1 MTLIS
6 VILADDHAMFR
17 EGVKLLLEN
26 SGEVEVVAQA
36 SSGEEAVCLA
46 RQLTPDIV
54 VMDLSMP
61 GMSGV
66 EATASICQEL
76 PNTRVLALT
85 MHESTDYFFQT
96 FQAGA
101 SGYVL
106 KEAAGMDL
114 LVALKA
120 VSRGGVFIYPSLAGQ
135 VLSDFLQRVGDGEE
149 LASYETLTPREQ
161 EILGLIGE
169 GKSNQEISSHLNV
182 TVNTVQTHR
191 GHIMEKLGFHGRSEL
206 MRYAIRTGHLRPSG

>member
-1 MTLIS
+1 MTMIR

-26 SGEVEVVAQA
+26 SCEFEVVAQA
-36 SSGEEAVCLA
+36 SSGEEAICLA
-46 RQLTPDIV
+46 RQMTPDIV

-61 GMSGV
+61 GMGGV
-66 EATASICQEL
+66 KATARICKEL

-85 MHESTDYFFQT
+85 MHESNDYFFQT
-96 FQAGA
+96 LQAGA

-120 VSRGGVFIYPSLAGQ
+120 VSRGGVFIYPTLAGQ
-135 VLSDFLQRVGDGEE
+135 MLTDFLRRMCDGEE
-149 LASYETLTPREQ
+149 RASYEMLTPKEQ
-161 EILGLIGE
+161 EIIGLIGE
-169 GKSNQEISSHLNV
+169 GRSNEEIANHLNV
-182 TVNTVQTHR
+182 TINTVQTHR
-191 GHIMEKLGFHGRSEL
+191 GHIIEKLGFHGRAEL
-206 MRYAIRTGHLRPSG
+206 MRFAIRTGHLRASD